1 MLAQLVFDSA
11 RGGVHKFTSKR
22 VVLWRDTETVRQP
35 LPLVAARHIG
45 SLAVGTVRHPFY
57 APTTD
62 PPSFDGH
69 LQSKKGEF
77 HFNNSGR
84 RYAGTVER
92 TFEESVTDT
101 SILVGNGREE
111 PVEIFAAG
119 AARSQVGSNASG
131 L

>member
-11 RGGVHKFTSKR
+11 TDGVHKFTSKR
-22 VVLWRDTETVRQP
+22 VVLWRDTETVRHP

-57 APTTD
+57 APRRTLPRLTDIFSQKRGNSTSTT
-62 PPSFDGH
+62 PAGGTPG
-69 LQSKKGEF
+69 QSSEP
-77 HFNNSGR
+77 
-84 RYAGTVER
+84 
-92 TFEESVTDT
+92 FEESVTDT